1 MSEARKGLSLAARIF
16 LGTGLILVAAL
27 GAAVF
32 AVSTLG
38 ERIAARSARDRIS
51 ASSSVQ
57 TAAQQQRFQQLG
69 LLAQVMA
76 GNPDFKAY
84 VLDAMGLGDRASI
97 LDQLEER
104 RADLGYDLAIVTDPN
119 GIVAART
126 DQPEVAG
133 ADLSSRPLVR
143 KVRAEFEAS
152 GIWQDGSRLY
162 EAVATPMAIEGIFGY
177 LVLGYQVSDLRAL
190 EVKRGTGSEVLFLA
204 GQQAEP
210 VASSLT
216 PQETERALGAVRRQG
231 DLLTRATVRGENAV
245 QAEIELDSER
255 WLALL
260 SPLPDA
266 EGKPVGAVVS
276 LASLDRELAAFR
288 EIRNLLVIVGLAAL
302 VAALALAYALSR
314 RTSGPLQSLVRAVGA
329 AREGNYDVTLPGG
342 GSGEV
347 VALANNFNSL
357 LADLRERRE
366 MAEYVAKLSRNLPDV
381 GPGGAPGGAEG
392 RAEQQKV
399 TVLAAELRRYLK
411 PRTGTEPQ
419 ALLERMTRD
428 LRKISSCVTAHG
440 GRLADVSGHRALATF
455 GGERRAERAL
465 AAAADVLAA
474 VGTRE
479 NAFDDAEPPAVGLA
493 SGEICSGP
501 VAWGAGTGRVVMGV
515 PVQQLEGLLREAG
528 AGEILMSSGVHAE
541 VDASLSR
548 AGVTLEPQRGL
559 MSTQTIYMLDA
570 AGAGKLGGAPAPAA
584 GGEDAGAMA
593 TLSGIGPGSLMGS
606 RFEILSILGTGGMG
620 VVYKA
625 RDRELDDLVA
635 LKMIKREVAGDR
647 ALVERLKSELKL
659 ARKITHPNVL
669 RTFDFGE
676 IDGVPFISMEYVRG
690 ITMRAMLEQSG
701 RPPYSAGMRLARQLL
716 AGLAAAHQL
725 EIIHRDI
732 KPENALL
739 DPLGNVKLMDF
750 GLARPVQRL
759 EPGQTQAGWIVGT
772 PHYLAPE
779 QIEGKEADPRADVYA
794 CGVLLYEIF
803 TGRLPYESENQMEIL
818 LKHLKEPPTAPSLY
832 WVDIP
837 RPLEQLILR
846 CLERDA
852 ADRPQSAQVLLRD
865 LERLAA

>member
-16 LGTGLILVAAL
+16 LGTGLILLAAL

-38 ERIAARSARDRIS
+38 ERIAARAARDRIS

-133 ADLSSRPLVR
+133 ADLSTRPLVR

-152 GIWQDGSRLY
+152 GMWQDGTRLY

-190 EVKRGTGSEVLFLA
+190 EVKRGTGSEVVFLA
-204 GQQAEP
+204 GQGAEP

-216 PQETERALGAVRRQG
+216 PQETERVLGAVRRQE
-231 DLLTRATVRGENAV
+231 DMLTRATVRGENAV
-245 QAEIELDSER
+245 QAEIMLDSER

-276 LASLDRELAAFR
+276 LASLDRELAGFR

-302 VAALALAYALSR
+302 LAALGLAYALSR
-314 RTSGPLQSLVRAVGA
+314 RTSGPLNSLVKAVGA

-347 VALANNFNSL
+347 VTLANNFNAL

-366 MAEYVAKLSRNLPDV
+366 MAEYVAKLSRNLPDA
-381 GPGGAPGGAEG
+381 GPGAAAGSAEG

-411 PRTGTEPQ
+411 PRAGTEPQ
-419 ALLERMTRD
+419 ALLERMGRD
-428 LRKISSCVTAHG
+428 LRKISSCVTTHG

-455 GGERRAERAL
+455 GGEGRSERAL

-474 VGTRE
+474 VSARE

-493 SGEICSGP
+493 SGEAFSGP
-501 VAWGAGTGRVVMGV
+501 VAWGAGVDRVLMGV

-528 AGEILMSSGVHAE
+528 TGEILMSSAVHAE

-548 AGVTLEPQRGL
+548 AGVALEPQRGL

-570 AGAGKLGGAPAPAA
+570 AGAGKLGGGAPATGGA
-584 GGEDAGAMA
+584 GEAGAMA

-701 RPPYSAGMRLARQLL
+701 RPPYSAAMRLARQLL
-716 AGLAAAHQL
+716 AGLSAAHQL

-739 DPLGNVKLMDF
+739 DSLGNVKLMDF

-779 QIEGKEADPRADVYA
+779 QIEGREADQRADVYA
-794 CGVLLYEIF
+794 CGVLLFEIF

-818 LKHLKEPPTAPSLY
+818 LKHLKEAPTAPSLF
-832 WVDIP
+832 WADIP

-846 CLERDA
+846 CLERSA

>member
-16 LGTGLILVAAL
+16 LGTGLILLAAL

-133 ADLSSRPLVR
+133 ADLSTRPLVR

-152 GIWQDGSRLY
+152 GMWQDGSRLY

-190 EVKRGTGSEVLFLA
+190 EVKRGTGSEVVFLA
-204 GQQAEP
+204 GQGAEP

-216 PQETERALGAVRRQG
+216 PQETERVLGAVRRQG

-245 QAEIELDSER
+245 QAEIILDSER

-276 LASLDRELAAFR
+276 LASLDRELAGFR

-302 VAALALAYALSR
+302 LAALGLAYALSR
-314 RTSGPLQSLVRAVGA
+314 RTSGPLNSLVKAVGA

-347 VALANNFNSL
+347 VTLANNFNAL

-366 MAEYVAKLSRNLPDV
+366 MAEYVAKLSRNLPDAR
-381 GPGGAPGGAEG
+381 PGAAAGSAEG
-392 RAEQQKV
+392 RAEHQKV

-411 PRTGTEPQ
+411 PRPGTEPQ
-419 ALLERMTRD
+419 ALLERMGRD
-428 LRKISSCVTAHG
+428 LRKISSCVTTHG

-455 GGERRAERAL
+455 GGEGRSERAL

-493 SGEICSGP
+493 SGEAYSGP
-501 VAWGAGTGRVVMGV
+501 IAWGAGVDRVLMGV

-528 AGEILMSSGVHAE
+528 SGEILMSSAVHAE

-548 AGVTLEPQRGL
+548 AGVALEPQRGL

-570 AGAGKLGGAPAPAA
+570 AGAGKLGGAPATTGA
-584 GGEDAGAMA
+584 GEAGAMA

-647 ALVERLKSELKL
+647 ALVERLKSEIKL

-701 RPPYSAGMRLARQLL
+701 RPPYSAAMRLARQLL

-739 DPLGNVKLMDF
+739 DSLGNVKLMDF

-779 QIEGKEADPRADVYA
+779 QIEGREADQRADVYA

-818 LKHLKEPPTAPSLY
+818 LKHLKEAPTAPSLY
-832 WVDIP
+832 WADIP

-846 CLERDA
+846 CLERSA